1 MNKNRLLLLICFFF
15 SVAAQAQGGL
25 ERLCGA
31 YFRSNPYKF
40 SYSQFVPHLIN
51 DPTLKNTQ
59 LIKRSG
65 DSLFYFGGEYTTH
78 KPFDFPQKRIEISLR
93 EAPVKVS
100 DTLSLVDTI
109 IVYTLTS
116 TAENKPDIVKAVQK
130 QAERIHR
137 KYRKLFAETQ
147 YLTFQQAGLSDEG
160 GIYNYYAPGYRLA
173 PFAVTWEIT
182 PDKKEV
188 QLSLIFR
195 IKVYENEAG
204 IPLPFYN

>member
-1 MNKNRLLLLICFFF
+1 MNKNRLLLLICLCFTI
-15 SVAAQAQGGL
+15 ATQAQGGL

-31 YFRSNPYKF
+31 YFRSNPYKY

-51 DPTLKNTQ
+51 DPTLKNTT
-59 LIKRSG
+59 LTRRSA

-78 KPFDFPQKRIEISLR
+78 KPFDFPQLKTEISLR

-109 IVYTLTS
+109 IVYTLTT
-116 TAENKPDIVKAVQK
+116 TAENKPEILKAVQK

-137 KYRKLFAETQ
+137 KYRGMFATTQ
-147 YLTFQQAGLSDEG
+147 YMTFQQAGIDHEG
-160 GIYNYYAPGYRLA
+160 GVYNYYAPGYGLA

-182 PDKKEV
+182 TDKKEIM
-188 QLSLIFR
+188 LSLIFR

-204 IPLPFYN
+204 IPFPFYN